1 MRERGHRRASPP
13 EGQRPGML
21 PQHRRRQARR
31 RAQRVRLLW
40 PASWSCPSVN
50 GLIVVARTMLC
61 AEPSSSP
68 VFEQRY
74 LVTEEAPPAA
84 IAGVH
89 ERTAVI
95 DRVRALALIVV
106 YNSMAH
112 KALASYAPP
121 ARESANIRTAVPART
136 RVIASNAPMR
146 PSPAHLTGWN
156 APCPGRTAKLIESR
170 RRG

>member
-1 MRERGHRRASPP
+1 
-13 EGQRPGML
+13 
-21 PQHRRRQARR
+21 
-31 RAQRVRLLW
+31 
-40 PASWSCPSVN
+40 
-50 GLIVVARTMLC
+50 MLC

-74 LVTEEAPPAA
+74 LVAEEPPPAA

-112 KALASYAPP
+112 KALASYARP
-121 ARESANIRTAVPART
+121 ARESANIRTTVPAIT
-136 RVIASNAPMR
+136 RVIASSAPM
-146 PSPAHLTGWN
+146 SHLTSWDGPLL
-156 APCPGRTAKLIESR
+156 AEQLS
-170 RRG
+170 